1 MNEESFWLLP
11 LCVTLRHRM
20 RSLAQSLLSE
30 QNVEVQSASG
40 QVPLFD
46 HATCSYTGP
55 TPLQLAEGDAP
66 LCDLL
71 IEFGAIGPQTH
82 DI

>member
-1 MNEESFWLLP
+1 
-11 LCVTLRHRM
+11 M
-20 RSLAQSLLSE
+20 RAIVRSPRINRP
-30 QNVEVQSASG
+30 NVEERSASAH
-40 QVPLFD
+40 VPVLD
-46 HATCSYTGP
+46 EAAYSYTGP